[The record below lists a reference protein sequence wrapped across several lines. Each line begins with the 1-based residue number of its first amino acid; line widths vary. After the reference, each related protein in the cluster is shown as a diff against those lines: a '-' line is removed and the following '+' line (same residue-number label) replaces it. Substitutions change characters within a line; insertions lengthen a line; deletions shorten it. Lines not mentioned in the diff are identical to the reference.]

1 VTSLLYEPDTLGA
14 FLLVTVALGGAAA
27 FVSGRTVAQ
36 TWQPRWRIVLAVLL
50 LGGAERF
57 IHYALFGG
65 TLLSPYY
72 YLIDS
77 LIALGFGTA
86 GFITTRVRQMRR
98 QYGAILEHP

>member
-1 VTSLLYEPDTLGA
+1 MTSLLYEPDTLGA

-27 FVSGRTVAQ
+27 FVSGRAVAQ

-57 IHYALFGG
+57 FHYALFGG

-77 LIALGFGTA
+77 LIALGFGIA
-86 GFITTRVRQMRR
+86 GFDITRVRQMRQ
-98 QYGAILEHP
+98 QYGAIDQS